1 MKFSIFPISWYKE
14 NISWN
19 DELKKKYIP
28 RIEDSLDD
36 LIIPETW
43 LTNNV
48 KTSIL
53 DKDLNQSILDKSLLD
68 TYGKIISKF
77 FTEEVSIL
85 IYQPWFNHYTNGEW
99 QEQHTHCGTI
109 DHPIHFACIHYLQY
123 DPKIHS
129 ALVVEDPNS
138 TMRKY
143 VYQPPEYY
151 SKIKFDISEGDLV
164 MIPSYLGHEV
174 AAGDPTPDYPR
185 ITISFNVRVSNP
197 ESKKNIIEGT
207 EADEK

>member
-53 DKDLNQSILDKSLLD
+53 DIDLK
-68 TYGKIISKF
+68 
-77 FTEEVSIL
+77 
-85 IYQPWFNHYTNGEW
+85 
-99 QEQHTHCGTI
+99 
-109 DHPIHFACIHYLQY
+109 
-123 DPKIHS
+123 
-129 ALVVEDPNS
+129 
-138 TMRKY
+138 
-143 VYQPPEYY
+143 
-151 SKIKFDISEGDLV
+151 
-164 MIPSYLGHEV
+164 
-174 AAGDPTPDYPR
+174 
-185 ITISFNVRVSNP
+185 
-197 ESKKNIIEGT
+197 
-207 EADEK
+207 